1 MVVVPVMVPVM
12 VPVVVVVVVVGEP
25 YPRRNLCR

>member
-12 VPVVVVVVVVGEP
+12 VPVVVVVVVGEP